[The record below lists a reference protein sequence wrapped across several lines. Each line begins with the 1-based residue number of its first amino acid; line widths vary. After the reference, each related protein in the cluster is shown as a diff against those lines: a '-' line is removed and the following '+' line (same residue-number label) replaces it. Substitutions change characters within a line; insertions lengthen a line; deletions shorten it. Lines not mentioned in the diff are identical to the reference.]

1 MKEHMPLEQKKKAVL
16 NVDPAFKD
24 TFQEEMEKSDHD
36 AGDRF
41 RNGKAERRKI
51 GFVPVDCGGKK

>member
-36 AGDRF
+36 AGDRS

-51 GFVPVDCGGKK
+51 GFVPVD